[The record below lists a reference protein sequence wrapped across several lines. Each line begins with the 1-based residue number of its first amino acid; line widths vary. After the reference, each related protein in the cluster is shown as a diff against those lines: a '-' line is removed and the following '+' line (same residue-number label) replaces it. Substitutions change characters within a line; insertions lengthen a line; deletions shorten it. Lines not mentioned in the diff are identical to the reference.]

1 MEEKM
6 LNALARADL
15 IVEENNMLK
24 NRITLLESKDI
35 LDAVGLDEENEF
47 KDFEDK
53 INLLMNKSDPL

>member
-1 MEEKM
+1 M